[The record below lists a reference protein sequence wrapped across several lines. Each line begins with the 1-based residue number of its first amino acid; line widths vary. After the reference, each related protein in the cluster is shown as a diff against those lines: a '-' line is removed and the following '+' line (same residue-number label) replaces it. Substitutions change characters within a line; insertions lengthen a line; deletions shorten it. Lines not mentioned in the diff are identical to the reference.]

1 MIWGNFGDPILPLA
15 GGDAAAASHKTKYC
29 KCNACNE
36 PIIAACTRLKEHW
49 ARCKKR
55 PRATIGQVNAGFK
68 PKAKKKY
75 KSSSSST
82 SSSNY
87 QSLSSSSSFDGQPA
101 SSRGASN
108 TLLSQEGAFSPS
120 AGGTV
125 DTSSMQNSLSSSS
138 FFSGGC
144 QHFDFL
150 KPGETEKLK
159 VLFARAIHRTATPY
173 SAFEHPAWK
182 DFFRAL
188 RSSYQIPC
196 RTVIG

>member
-1 MIWGNFGDPILPLA
+1 MQG
-15 GGDAAAASHKTKYC
+15 SS
-29 KCNACNE
+29 
-36 PIIAACTRLKEHW
+36 LKQ
-49 ARCKKR
+49 RK
-55 PRATIGQVNAGFK
+55 
-68 PKAKKKY
+68 
-75 KSSSSST
+75 ST
-82 SSSNY
+82 SPRPP
-87 QSLSSSSSFDGQPA
+87 QPQA
-101 SSRGASN
+101 ATTNHYHHHHPLTDNQHHLVVHPIHYCHRS
-108 TLLSQEGAFSPS
+108 EGAFSPS
-120 AGGTV
+120 AGSTV